1 MQREEHDI
9 DMVITV
15 VVFVVIVIVIA
26 IVIAAVVAR
35 MWFLVILHPIS
46 HCRRY
51 GSTIFGCISPI

>member
-1 MQREEHDI
+1 MQREEQNI

-15 VVFVVIVIVIA
+15 VVFVVIVIV